1 MDFAEV
7 MVENRSS
14 VFEVLAMDGNET
26 VLPGHK
32 TFAAASRTDKEVNQ
46 PKPGASPPETAASAG
61 KPLRHAM
68 GGVQRSVSI
77 SEDRPTRTR

>member
-14 VFEVLAMDGNET
+14 VFEVLAVDGNEN

-32 TFAAASRTDKEVNQ
+32 TFAVAS
-46 PKPGASPPETAASAG
+46 
-61 KPLRHAM
+61 H
-68 GGVQRSVSI
+68 
-77 SEDRPTRTR
+77 TR